1 MVYIKR
7 VELTHFKSFGG
18 TADIPLLPGFTVV
31 SGPNGSGK
39 SNILDGLLFA
49 LGLSTSKGMR
59 ADRLPDLVNQNV
71 ARSRSTVEASVTATF
86 DLEGWSP
93 TSLAPPPQPTVPDL
107 EGEKPGEA
115 DSPPVDGNPSETKT
129 TDEPPTDGN
138 LSDGQGEVQ
147 AGAVDAGTVDAGT
160 VDTLGTT
167 GATGAANP
175 QRPGVGE
182 QALVDLD
189 DEADA
194 ESPIAIGTHLKE
206 WSVTRRLRV
215 TPQGTYTS
223 TYAINGE
230 VCTLTQLHEQ
240 LNRLRIYPEGYNI
253 VLQGDVTGIIS
264 MNGRERREII
274 DELAGVAQF
283 DRKINQAK
291 GKLDEVKEREERCHI
306 IERELQEQLE
316 RLSKDR
322 QKAEKYQRLRRELEE
337 KQQWEKVLVWQQRQ
351 KEEQKLVQTI
361 AKGEQE
367 QVQIQE
373 QLAGVQETI
382 AITEK
387 VLEALNQQVRALGEE
402 ELLQLQSQL
411 ATQEAELR
419 QILRQQQELEAAGQ
433 KTLEQLQE
441 NQAQVLEHQ
450 KNLQRIQAERSHLEG
465 QELVCLTGL
474 RDQAQAALAASRE
487 AANAIATRS
496 QAWVT
501 QQTQLRQRVDSL
513 VAQLEPLRREQAQL
527 QERSQQYQQQQ
538 QGQSS
543 AIAQIRQDL
552 AEAEDQLLE
561 STPLQKQL
569 EQEVAN
575 LAQTVA
581 QTEQELQVQQ
591 DTQSRLLKEQREKQR
606 QLDKLESMAQAMQE
620 TQGTQATR
628 LLEQLGL
635 AGVHGAVAQLGD
647 VEARYRTA
655 LEIAAGGR
663 LTYLVVED
671 DRVAAEGI
679 RLLKQH
685 KGGRATFLPLNK
697 IRGSRLADIPKWQ
710 TPEGFVDHAVNLVQ
724 CDDRYRDIFSYV
736 FGGTVVFESLDAA
749 RRQLGQYRMVT
760 LEGDLLES
768 SGAMTGGSLRRQ
780 RGAIGFGRSGSDESS
795 DIRELQ
801 ERLEQIEVILGRCD
815 SKIASLSQK
824 LRQTSQD
831 LTEKRQSHREV
842 QLEVN
847 QLRQTVQR
855 LQQQQQQL
863 LDREQ
868 SQGTALTEATARLQV
883 LETLIPTQDAELAI
897 LRQEL
902 AELEQSPIHGEWQ
915 ERQHQV
921 QEQEQNLQTHALAL
935 RSAEQQ
941 LQGLIREQDRSQEQ
955 VTQRQGQIQRLRQLQ
970 GEQINEHSALGV
982 QRQGLETQLG
992 QLRQQMAQLEERL
1005 GSQKQERDRV
1015 EREQRQQRQQAQ
1027 DLEWQGQKLQ
1037 ETQQQRREQLAQL
1050 RESLVQQ
1057 QQELPDP
1064 PPDIPEETQTAGLA
1078 ALQHELRNLAKRIQA
1093 MEPVNMLAL
1102 EEYDRTQA
1110 RLDDLTDKL
1119 QTLESERT
1127 EILLRIETFTTLRT
1141 RAFMESFEAV
1151 NQNFRE
1157 IFAQLSDGDGYL
1169 QLDSPEDPLSG
1180 GLNLV
1185 AHPKG
1190 KPVRRLASMSGG
1202 EKSLTA
1208 LSFIFALQR
1217 YRPSPFYAFD
1227 EVDSFLDGANVERL
1241 AQVIRQQC
1249 HQAQFIVVSHRRPM
1263 IEAAQRTIG
1272 VTQARGAHTQV
1283 VGIALD
1289 DPDPQAAL
1297 G

>member
-18 TADIPLLPGFTVV
+18 TANIALLPGFTVV

-59 ADRLPDLVNQNV
+59 ADRLPDLVNQTV
-71 ARSRSTVEASVTATF
+71 ARSRSTVEATVTATF

-93 TSLAPPPQPTVPDL
+93 PSLLPSPKPTLPDLGGEGGDEQGAEAPLEESAPPQLQP
-107 EGEKPGEA
+107 
-115 DSPPVDGNPSETKT
+115 
-129 TDEPPTDGN
+129 
-138 LSDGQGEVQ
+138 
-147 AGAVDAGTVDAGT
+147 
-160 VDTLGTT
+160 
-167 GATGAANP
+167 
-175 QRPGVGE
+175 
-182 QALVDLD
+182 D
-189 DEADA
+189 DRDA
-194 ESPIAIGTHLKE
+194 EGNSSPIAIGTHLKE

-230 VCTLTQLHEQ
+230 VCTLNQLHEQ

-291 GKLDEVKEREERCHI
+291 GKLDEVKEREDRCHI

-337 KQQWEKVLVWQQRQ
+337 KQQWERVLVWQQRR
-351 KEEQKLVQTI
+351 KEEAQLVQTI
-361 AKGEQE
+361 AKGDQE
-367 QVQIQE
+367 QVQLQAN
-373 QLAGVQETI
+373 LASLQETI
-382 AITEK
+382 ALTET

-419 QILRQQQELEAAGQ
+419 QVLRQQQELETAGQ

-441 NQAQVLEHQ
+441 NQAQVVEYQ
-450 KNLQRIQAERSHLEG
+450 QNLQRIQAERRHLEG
-465 QELVCLTGL
+465 QELVRLTQA
-474 RDQAQAALAASRE
+474 RDQARAVLALSRE
-487 AANAIATRS
+487 AANAIASRS
-496 QAWVT
+496 QEWVT
-501 QQTQLRQRVDSL
+501 QQTQLRQQMDDL
-513 VAQLEPLRREQAQL
+513 LAQLEPLRREQAQL

-538 QGQSS
+538 QDQSG
-543 AIAQIRQDL
+543 ALAQIGRDL
-552 AEAEDQLLE
+552 AEAEAHIQDSAPRQV
-561 STPLQKQL
+561 QL
-569 EQEVAN
+569 EQEVAG
-575 LAQTVA
+575 LAQTLA

-591 DTQSRLLKEQREKQR
+591 DTQGRLLKEQREKQR
-606 QLDKLESMAQAMQE
+606 QLDKLESLAQAMQE

-635 AGVHGAVAQLGD
+635 VGVHGAVAQLGD
-647 VEARYRTA
+647 VELRYQTA
-655 LEIAAGGR
+655 LEVAAGGR

-685 KGGRATFLPLNK
+685 RGGRATFLPLNK
-697 IRGSRLADIPKWQ
+697 IRGSRLAEIPQWQ
-710 TPEGFVDHAVNLVQ
+710 TPGGFIDHAVNLVQ
-724 CDDRYRDIFSYV
+724 CDDRYREIFSYV
-736 FGGTVVFESLDAA
+736 FGGTVVFESLDTA
-749 RRQLGQYRMVT
+749 RQQLGQYRIVT
-760 LEGDLLES
+760 LEGELLET

-780 RGAIGFGRSGSDESS
+780 RGAIGFGRTGGDESS
-795 DIRELQ
+795 EMQDLQ
-801 ERLEQIEVILGRCD
+801 ERLGQIEAILGRCD
-815 SKIASLSQK
+815 RQITSLSQR
-824 LRQTSQD
+824 LRQVGQD
-831 LTEKRQSHREV
+831 LSEKRQTHREV

-847 QLRQTVQR
+847 QLRQTVLR

-863 LDREQ
+863 SDQ
-868 SQGTALTEATARLQV
+868 AHSQDTALTAATERLQV
-883 LETLIPTQDAELAI
+883 LEAQIPNQEAELEF
-897 LRQEL
+897 LRLAL

-915 ERQHQV
+915 QRQTQV
-921 QEQEQNLQTHALAL
+921 QAQEQELQTQELAL

-941 LQGLIREQDRSQEQ
+941 LQTLIRDQDRSQEQ
-955 VTQRQGQIQRLRQLQ
+955 ASQRQQHIQRLRQIQ

-982 QRQGLETQLG
+982 QRQGLEQ
-992 QLRQQMAQLEERL
+992 QVAALRRQMAHLEERL

-1050 RESLVQQ
+1050 RDSLVQQ

-1064 PPDIPEETQTAGLA
+1064 LPEIPEESQKAGLA
-1078 ALQHELRNLAKRIQA
+1078 ALQHELRGLAKRIQA

-1110 RLDDLTDKL
+1110 RLDDLTEKL

-1141 RAFMESFEAV
+1141 RAFMESFEAI

-1169 QLDSPEDPLSG
+1169 QLDNPEDPLSG

-1272 VTQARGAHTQV
+1272 VTQARGSHTQV
-1283 VGIALD
+1283 LGITLG
-1289 DPDPQAAL
+1289 DPDPQAAS